1 MDPNQRLNRNRPAT
15 FFEEITPL
23 PEAMTRGKQSVT
35 IRFQAHPG
43 NWAGGVFGVRI
54 MRQPSEASPP

>member
-1 MDPNQRLNRNRPAT
+1 M
-15 FFEEITPL
+15 I
-23 PEAMTRGKQSVT
+23 RGKQSVT

-54 MRQPSEASPP
+54 MRQPSEESRP